1 MRRAYYVFGK
11 EKRKRGRVIDRGA
24 RVTNVLETFDSSDSL
39 FDTRNDE
46 TTRPLPLPPS
56 LSLLSSANSP
66 SSFVT
71 RRALIIA
78 AFVRNSV
85 APYYERIYGTAR
97 YSYVYVN
104 RLVTRSQGE
113 LCV

>member
-46 TTRPLPLPPS
+46 TTASSPSPS
-56 LSLLSSANSP
+56 LSP
-66 SSFVT
+66 SS
-71 RRALIIA
+71 LPPILLH
-78 AFVRNSV
+78 
-85 APYYERIYGTAR
+85 P
-97 YSYVYVN
+97 
-104 RLVTRSQGE
+104 L
-113 LCV
+113 

>member
-1 MRRAYYVFGK
+1 MFWKLSIAPIRFSTRA
-11 EKRKRGRVIDRGA
+11 
-24 RVTNVLETFDSSDSL
+24 
-39 FDTRNDE
+39 
-46 TTRPLPLPPS
+46 TTRPRVLSLSLP